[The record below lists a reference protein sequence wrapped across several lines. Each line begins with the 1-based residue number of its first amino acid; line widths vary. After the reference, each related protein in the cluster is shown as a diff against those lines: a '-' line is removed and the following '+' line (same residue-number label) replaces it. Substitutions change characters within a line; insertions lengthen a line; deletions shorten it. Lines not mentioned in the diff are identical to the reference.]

1 MNPNITTLLQEIKTK
16 TEWSEPRIAAE
27 IGVSQP
33 TINRILN
40 GQGDCKGATLMAI
53 VNLHNSLFVN
63 APTTTPDPANPE
75 AIAEAEAKRNGGL
88 RTHGD
93 AKDRNNVS
101 K

>member
-1 MNPNITTLLQEIKTK
+1 MNPNITTLLQEIKAT
-16 TEWSEPRIAAE
+16 TDWSEPRIATE

-33 TINRILN
+33 TVNRILN

-53 VNLHNSLFVN
+53 VNLHNSLFLN
-63 APTTTPDPANPE
+63 PITPE
-75 AIAEAEAKRNGGL
+75 AIAEAEAKRNGGM

-93 AKDRNNVS
+93 DKDRNNIS